1 MASFLKNFKQ
11 YPTCQKKKNYKFGK
25 TLGAGTYGI
34 VKEAIHD
41 EYGRVAIKII
51 DKQSV
56 RGNEDMVYEEMEILK
71 RLNHP
76 HIVSFKEWFESSS
89 KFYIVT
95 QLATGG
101 ELFDRI
107 CQYGKFSEKDAVVII
122 TEILDALS
130 YIHDNQIVHRDLK
143 PENLLYL
150 TPDHDSPLILADF
163 GIARNV
169 KEDQI
174 LLTLAGSY
182 GYAAPEIL
190 SRTGHGKS
198 CDIWSLGVITY
209 TLLCGYSPFRSKDKD
224 DLIQETVSANIIFHE
239 KYWKNVSED
248 AKDFIVTLLK
258 IDPSERPTAKDALKH
273 KWLTGNNATNINLL
287 PSVKSGIDARKQ
299 FRRAIE
305 SVRLENRIKALKM
318 ELDSDECE
326 ADERPASEESFL
338 NSDTSESTDKSGHHS
353 EKSKRVLVDVFSE
366 VVLAKL
372 RAENKT
378 IKDKSKK

>member
-1 MASFLKNFKQ
+1 MTSFLKNFKHS
-11 YPTCQKKKNYKFGK
+11 PSCSKKKNYKFGK
-25 TLGAGTYGI
+25 TLGSAGTYGI
-34 VKEAIHD
+34 VKEAVHS
-41 EYGRVAIKII
+41 EYGRVAVKII
-51 DKQSV
+51 DKNSV
-56 RGNEDMVYEEMEILK
+56 KGHESMVYEEMEILK
-71 RLNHP
+71 RLHHP

-107 CQYGKFSEKDAVVII
+107 CEYGKFSEKDAVIII

-150 TPDHDSPLILADF
+150 TSDHDSPLVLADF

-169 KEDQI
+169 KEDQV
-174 LLTLAGSY
+174 LLTVAGSY

-190 SRTGHGKS
+190 SGRGYGKL

-209 TLLCGYSPFRSKDKD
+209 TLLCGYSPFRSRDKD
-224 DLIQETVSANIIFHE
+224 ELIKETVCANIVFHQ
-239 KYWKNVSED
+239 KYWKNISQD
-248 AKDFIVTLLK
+248 AKDFIVSLLK
-258 IDPSERPTAKDALKH
+258 INPSERPTAKEALKH
-273 KWLTGNNATNINLL
+273 KWITGSNAKNINLM
-287 PSVKSGIDARKQ
+287 PSVKTEIDARKQ
-299 FRRAIE
+299 LRHAIE

-318 ELDSDECE
+318 ETDSDEFDAE
-326 ADERPASEESFL
+326 ERPTSEGSPV
-338 NSDTSESTDKSGHHS
+338 NSDTSGSTDRSSHHS
-353 EKSKRVLVDVFSE
+353 AERSKKASANVFSE

-372 RAENKT
+372 RAENK
-378 IKDKSKK
+378 IPKGKK

>member
-1 MASFLKNFKQ
+1 MTLFMKNLKQSSN
-11 YPTCQKKKNYKFGK
+11 CSKKKNYKFGK

-34 VKEAIHD
+34 VKEAVHH
-41 EYGRVAIKII
+41 EYGRVAVKII
-51 DKQSV
+51 DKNSV
-56 RGNEDMVYEEMEILK
+56 KGHENMVYEEMEILK

-107 CQYGKFSEKDAVVII
+107 CEYGKFSEKDAVVII

-150 TPDHDSPLILADF
+150 TSHHDSPLVLADF

-169 KEDQI
+169 EEDQV
-174 LLTLAGSY
+174 LLTMAGSY
-182 GYAAPEIL
+182 GYTAPEIL
-190 SRTGHGKS
+190 SGRGYGKS

-209 TLLCGYSPFRSKDKD
+209 TLLCGYSPFKSRDKD
-224 DLIQETVSANIIFHE
+224 ELIRETVSANIVFHP
-239 KYWKNVSED
+239 KYWKDISQD

-258 IDPSERPTAKDALKH
+258 INPSERLTAKDALKH
-273 KWLTGNNATNINLL
+273 KWITGNNATNINLL
-287 PSVKSGIDARKQ
+287 PSVKPEINARKQ
-299 FRRAIE
+299 LRHAIE

-318 ELDSDECE
+318 ETDSDEFDT
-326 ADERPASEESFL
+326 DERPTSEESL
-338 NSDTSESTDKSGHHS
+338 ISSDGSKSIDKITHST
-353 EKSKRVLVDVFSE
+353 EKPKRISADVFSE

-372 RAENKT
+372 RAENKVL
-378 IKDKSKK
+378 SKK